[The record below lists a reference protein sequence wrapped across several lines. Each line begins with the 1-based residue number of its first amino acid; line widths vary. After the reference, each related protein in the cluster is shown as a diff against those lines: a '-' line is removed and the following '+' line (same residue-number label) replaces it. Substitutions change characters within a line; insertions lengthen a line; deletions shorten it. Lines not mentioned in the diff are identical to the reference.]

1 MMNRLNRIL
10 HNKRIKLFW
19 FAANF
24 MRYAVPKRFLQRKL
38 AKTLAEAKS
47 RPDRDYIFER
57 VDYYCKLLEGCHT
70 QVTRR
75 LPHPRCHADRFS
87 RRPVPRFRRRGVH
100 RCNGDLSPHNS
111 WLKRGR
117 KPHRYRL
124 QAQCGSLTGG
134 MLCARA

>member
-1 MMNRLNRIL
+1 MNRLNRIL

-70 QVTRR
+70 HVAMPTVSPDDQ
-75 LPHPRCHADRFS
+75 F
-87 RRPVPRFRRRGVH
+87 PVFVAGACTAV
-100 RCNGDLSPHNS
+100 
-111 WLKRGR
+111 
-117 KPHRYRL
+117 
-124 QAQCGSLTGG
+124 
-134 MLCARA
+134 MVI